1 MHLVKAKELEPTN
14 ATTREIPVVELYGP
28 VVQGEGL
35 VIGCQTMFL
44 RLGGCDFRCKHCDSM
59 YAVDPDWIKQ
69 GSVRHTVEEITRRVI
84 QAMTIR
90 RVKMLTITGGNPLIY
105 DLNLLVTTLKGKG
118 LLSSIE
124 TQASVWRD
132 WLLEA
137 DYISLSPKGPG
148 MVSET
153 DSDNNI
159 QTLKKFLTKLLV
171 RPERLKG
178 VYIKIPV
185 LQDSD
190 LEFAWKVEQ
199 LLGDIARSYPE
210 VKDLPRFLSQ
220 GNLNPPMQPGVLA
233 PDVEVLRRQ
242 LVIAYKELCDK
253 VMLRLYGLS
262 SWRVLP
268 QLHVWL
274 YGNEKGR

>member
-1 MHLVKAKELEPTN
+1 MHLVKAFEPKNETI
-14 ATTREIPVVELYGP
+14 REIPVVELYGP
-28 VVQGEGL
+28 VIQGEGL

-59 YAVDPDWIKQ
+59 YAVDPDWIK
-69 GSVRHTVEEITRRVI
+69 SVSVKYTVEQITRRVI

-90 RVKMLTITGGNPLIY
+90 RVRMLTISGGNPLIY
-105 DLNLLVTTLKGKG
+105 DLRELVEALRTHG
-118 LLSSIE
+118 LLSSVE

-132 WLLEA
+132 WVELA

-148 MVSET
+148 MIGDKSEA
-153 DSDNNI
+153 NI
-159 QTLKKFLTKLLV
+159 QSLKTFLKKLHS
-171 RPERLKG
+171 RPEGLKG
-178 VYIKIPV
+178 VYIKIPI
-185 LQDSD
+185 LTDED
-190 LEFAWKVEQ
+190 LEFAWRVERE
-199 LLGDIARSYPE
+199 LGDLNVNYPGMR
-210 VKDLPRFLSQ
+210 DLPRFLSL
-220 GNLNPPMQPGVLA
+220 GNVSPPMKPGDKA
-233 PDVEVLRRQ
+233 TDVKVLRDQ
-242 LVIAYKELCDK
+242 LVLSYKELCDK